1 MKKPFTLLETC
12 IAIIVSIPMLFMTLM
27 WLIKWVWLLIS
38 NQLIMILR
46 NLSKSMLKS
55 VDELHLGM
63 VNISR

>member
-27 WLIKWVWLLIS
+27 WLIKWVWLLIL
-38 NQLIMILR
+38 NQLMMILR
-46 NLSKSMLKS
+46 NLSKNMLIIVEKIY
-55 VDELHLGM
+55 LGM

>member
-38 NQLIMILR
+38 NQLTMILR
-46 NLSKSMLKS
+46 SLSKSMLIS
-55 VDELHLGM
+55 VEKIYLGM

>member
-12 IAIIVSIPMLFMTLM
+12 IAIILSIPMLFMTLM

-38 NQLIMILR
+38 NQLTMILR
-46 NLSKSMLKS
+46 NLSKNMLIVVEKIY
-55 VDELHLGM
+55 LGM